1 MISEPAIREILALYR
16 KHGWILR
23 RVLLSA
29 ELKIALAENLDSV
42 FGQAEIFS
50 SDLDALWFSR
60 SSRPESEAW
69 EIRYLNE
76 TPFAMVEVIDGD
88 YSNGERDDVLKSA
101 EMKMSEIVK
110 SKKPSKF

>member
-1 MISEPAIREILALYR
+1 MISEPSIRAILSLYE

-29 ELKIALAENLDSV
+29 ELKTALAENIDKLFEPV
-42 FGQAEIFS
+42 EIFS

-69 EIRYLNE
+69 EIRHLSE
-76 TPFAMVEVIDGD
+76 TPFALIEVIDSD
-88 YSNGERDDVLKSA
+88 LTDSERNNALKSA
-101 EMKMSEIVK
+101 EIKMSEIVK
-110 SKKPSKF
+110 VRKDS